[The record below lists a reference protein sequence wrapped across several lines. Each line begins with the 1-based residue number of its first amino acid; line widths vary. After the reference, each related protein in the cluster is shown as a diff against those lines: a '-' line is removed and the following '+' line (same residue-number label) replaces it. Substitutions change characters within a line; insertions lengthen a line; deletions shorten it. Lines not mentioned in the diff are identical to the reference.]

1 MDLVEQQLQQQ
12 LQQQQQQQQLYQWL
26 LVRTFFWLCM
36 IYLLYKFVSTYD
48 DFKDVIVALC
58 RNHGPDPI
66 GSPNECLVVSIANI
80 IIDSGLLPSL

>member
-1 MDLVEQQLQQQ
+1 
-12 LQQQQQQQQLYQWL
+12 
-26 LVRTFFWLCM
+26 M